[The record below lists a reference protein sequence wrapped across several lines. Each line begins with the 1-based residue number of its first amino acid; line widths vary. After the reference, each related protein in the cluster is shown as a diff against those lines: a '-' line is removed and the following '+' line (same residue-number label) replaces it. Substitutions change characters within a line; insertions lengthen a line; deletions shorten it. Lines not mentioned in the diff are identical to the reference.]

1 MMKKIVLK
9 YALKDKPKADDFMA
23 IEAATPDCPKGG
35 VVARVI
41 YVSLD
46 PYVGTRLRGNHM
58 GEAAP
63 EPGAGMIPGAV
74 VGQVTESQTDSA
86 KVGDYIYSME
96 GGWQDFVALDAK
108 DFQVIDAEA
117 APLSTYMG
125 PLGMPGLT
133 AWAGVTQLAKVTDGD
148 IFLVNAASGPV
159 AGTAGQIARARGA
172 KTVVGIAGGPEKCAI
187 VTDDYG
193 FDACLDYKTEGW
205 QDGLKQAAPEG
216 ITVHFENVGS
226 EMLMLALSNMK
237 LYGRA
242 ILCGLAAHYHEDG
255 PRASFPIGM
264 VIGKRAALHGLVVYD
279 YYDRW
284 DKFRSEVAPMVRS
297 GAVTIKEDRVDGLD
311 NAGALMERLVAGKN
325 VGKALVAV
333 GPEVL

>member
-1 MMKKIVLK
+1 MQKIVLK
-9 YALKDKPKADDFMA
+9 SALTYKPRADDFVSIDAPM
-23 IEAATPDCPKGG
+23 PDCADGG
-35 VVARVI
+35 IVARVI

-58 GEAAP
+58 GESAP
-63 EPGAGMIPGAV
+63 TPGEGMIPGAV
-74 VGQVTESQTDSA
+74 VGQVTQSKTDMA

-96 GGWQDFVALDAK
+96 GGWQEHVALSAA
-108 DFQVIDAEA
+108 DFQVIDADA

-133 AWAGVTQLAKVTDGD
+133 AWAGVTQLANVTDGD
-148 IFLVNAASGPV
+148 VFLVNAASGPV

-172 KTVVGIAGGPEKCAI
+172 KTVIGIAGGPEKCAI
-187 VTDDYG
+187 VTDEYG

-205 QDGLKQAAPEG
+205 KDRLKDAAPDG
-216 ITVHFENVGS
+216 ISVHFENVGS
-226 EMLMLALSNMK
+226 EMLMLAMSNMQ

-242 ILCGLAAHYHEDG
+242 ILCGLAAHYHDDG

-284 DKFRSEVAPMVRS
+284 DKFRAEVAPMVKS
-297 GAVTIKEDRVDGLD
+297 GVVTIKEDRVEGL
-311 NAGALMERLVAGKN
+311 NAAGGLMERLVAGKN

-333 GPEVL
+333 GPETL